1 MIEVNVH
8 PSRSWRE
15 LSELTHTLF
24 RIARE
29 QRLGT
34 ETFGLDGRHSGTG
47 GGNHLTLGA
56 AEPIAH
62 RCCDALTCWSAC

>member
-34 ETFGLDGRHSGTG
+34 ETSAWTAGTVAPVVAT
-47 GGNHLTLGA
+47 LTLGA
-56 AEPIAH
+56 AHPIAH